1 MLRRAWNTESRS
13 WRAAAVCLGLALFHL
28 TPIPALADL
37 DRASQAET
45 VNRALQ
51 QGDHER
57 ALEALQPLVEA
68 GDEQAIKFDRF
79 IRAFVELLKQREA
92 QKKAEGPIDLR
103 DFDGRYEPMV
113 PGPQQRRFA
122 LGQEAYEREDY
133 ETAFRE
139 WLPLADGGYAEA
151 QYEIADLFR
160 FGKGVETDSANAES
174 YYLKA
179 ARQGYA
185 PAQLALAMIDNSFFF
200 TKDEDVQR
208 NNFSWAHRAAV
219 NGSANAYILLSFA
232 YCTGRGTDRNPVLA
246 DVWSY
251 MAYPSEEDLYRDTCN
266 KGIKY
271 FKSYFMAIRERAEA
285 MSDAYD
291 IRIVPREE

>member
-1 MLRRAWNTESRS
+1 MFTLARVGSARIIAALLVAITALCAADQATADIEFLERAWKE
-13 WRAAAVCLGLALFHL
+13 GDF
-28 TPIPALADL
+28 
-37 DRASQAET
+37 ET
-45 VNRALQ
+45 VLKK
-51 QGDHER
+51 
-57 ALEALQPLVEA
+57 LQPLVDAGNVEA
-68 GDEQAIKFDRF
+68 VKA
-79 IRAFVELLKQREA
+79 AELARSMLQLQERVLA
-92 QKKAEGPIDLR
+92 YRNAEGPIDLR
-103 DFDGRYEPMV
+103 DFDERYEPMV

-139 WLPLADGGYAEA
+139 WLPLANGGYAEA

-160 FGKGVETDSANAES
+160 FGKGVEADSANAES

-179 ARQGYA
+179 AQQGYA
-185 PAQLALAMIDNSFFF
+185 PAQLALAMLDNSFFF

-208 NNFSWAHRAAV
+208 NSFSWAHRAAV

-232 YCTGRGTDRNPVLA
+232 YCNGRGTDRNPVLA

-251 MAYPSEEDLYRDTCN
+251 MAYPSEEELFREKCS
-266 KGIKY
+266 KGTKY